1 MEIQEWSEEWR
12 MQMIPKI
19 VPGGKTR
26 TQDRT
31 VPAQQTDTN
40 NTNKNKKMTQGK
52 EGGSNP
58 IQNKCWT
65 KKKSRCGATQG
76 PPCIEQAPRGM
87 TEQVRAE
94 GIRTDT

>member
-1 MEIQEWSEEWR
+1 MEIQEWYEEWR

-26 TQDRT
+26 TRDRI
-31 VPAQQTDTN
+31 VHAQQTDTN
-40 NTNKNKKMTQGK
+40 YANKNKKMKQGK

-65 KKKSRCGATQG
+65 KKKSRHGATQR
-76 PPCIEQAPRGM
+76 PPHIE
-87 TEQVRAE
+87 
-94 GIRTDT
+94 